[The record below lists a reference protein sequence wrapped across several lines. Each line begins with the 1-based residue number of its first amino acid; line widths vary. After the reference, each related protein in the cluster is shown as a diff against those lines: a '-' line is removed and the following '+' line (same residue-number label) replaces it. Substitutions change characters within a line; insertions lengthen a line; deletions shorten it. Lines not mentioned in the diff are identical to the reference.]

1 MLVCKFVWY
10 LPGMIWT
17 FFKFCFLKDCSIL
30 RFLTFLRHK
39 IQMSSLCPK
48 LNFINAYTTNTLL
61 ILFFMS
67 ESKMFVILNE
77 IWMKLYLT
85 SFWGQVQ
92 YFSSFLTTFLF
103 SSCLCKFLIVI
114 FALFITIW
122 QLEEENILWIAFL
135 RWHHIMK

>member
-17 FFKFCFLKDCSIL
+17 FFKFCVLKDCSIL

-92 YFSSFLTTFLF
+92 YFSSFLTTFFVQFLACVNSSLLSLLF
-103 SSCLCKFLIVI
+103 SLPFDSWKKKTFFGLHFYGD
-114 FALFITIW
+114 TI
-122 QLEEENILWIAFL
+122 
-135 RWHHIMK
+135 